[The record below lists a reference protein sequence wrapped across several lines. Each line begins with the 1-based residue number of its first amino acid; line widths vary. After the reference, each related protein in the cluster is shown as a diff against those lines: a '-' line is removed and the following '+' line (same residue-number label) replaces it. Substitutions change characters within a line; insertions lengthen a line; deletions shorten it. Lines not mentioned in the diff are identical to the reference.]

1 MPADNLTVMDGGT
14 SFFGDHVNVD
24 TLDDFLAP
32 INYSVSKRGITFEGS
47 EGRTIDGQVAIARDD
62 TNECLGVVSSRYT
75 PFQNMETLVPPSEV
89 MELLNPSTC
98 GTFKRGSV
106 AWTQFEINRFEPV
119 KGDEV
124 VQRLA
129 LTNSHDGSMP
139 FLGGLCVTRIV
150 CENTHMAATHQISS
164 NIADGKGVRLKHT
177 ARADDRLRATL
188 DTINGIVAEAAGF
201 SEFAM
206 ALANKQCTESQ
217 FKGMLDG
224 LSFTRLKADAKR
236 SARKEG
242 LRERLLNMFNGELV
256 GHEFGA
262 GSLWTAYNVF
272 TEEFTHNR
280 GTRVKNSGDLSEG
293 DLNRIATEQRA
304 FSNLY
309 GQSQKDMKEVM
320 QQLHVRIAA

>member
-1 MPADNLTVMDGGT
+1 MVADMLTVMDGGN
-14 SFFGDHVNVD
+14 SFFNDHISVD
-24 TLDDFLAP
+24 SFDKFVEP
-32 INYSVSKRGITFEGS
+32 INFTVSKRALTFEGS
-47 EGRTIDGQVAIARDD
+47 GEDTIDGQVAIARDD

-75 PFQNMETLVPPSEV
+75 PFQNMDTLVPPPEV
-89 MELLNPSTC
+89 MELLKPSTC
-98 GTFKRGSV
+98 GTFKRG
-106 AWTQFEINRFEPV
+106 AIGWTQFEINRFEPV

-139 FLGGLCVTRIV
+139 YLGGLCMTRIV
-150 CENTHMAATHQISS
+150 CENTHMAAVHQISS
-164 NIADGKGVRLKHT
+164 NVSEGKGVKLKHT

-188 DTINGIVAEAAGF
+188 DTINSIVAEAAGF
-201 SEFAM
+201 AEFAT
-206 ALANKQCTESQ
+206 ALADTQCTESQ
-217 FKGMLDG
+217 FKSMLDG
-224 LSFTRLKADAKR
+224 ISFTRLKADAKR
-236 SARKEG
+236 ASRKEG
-242 LRERLLNMFNGELV
+242 LRERLLNMFNGEAV

-280 GTRVKNSGDLSEG
+280 GTRVKNSGNLSEG
-293 DLNRIATEQRA
+293 DLNRVATEQRA